1 MAKTALPPQNTV
13 NRSLAVAIWHH
24 IQPGNPH
31 GPQDDLYF
39 DMPYVRDSAETATRI
54 ANDLLEHGWRE
65 PRNEQSQREA
75 IQGLIRQAAGHVTGE
90 GIRVTSDELERLL
103 ALAFDHGTH
112 AERGYQIE
120 YDKAGKPIPR
130 VSAEKLAEAGPP
142 SIIEPAKD
150 IVSLVSASSNET
162 VDMTIRQALDLN
174 LLMGIVGHESTLYTA
189 KGDELW
195 LRCSCG
201 KYDRHVGVAIG
212 IEDLAKQFREEHLF
226 QVLNAAPLAS
236 LEDGTYWDGTYEWR
250 KDGDDWTPLM
260 APGGMPP
267 QPQRKGLRRIVKTYE
282 EI

>member
-31 GPQDDLYF
+31 GPQSDLYF

-54 ANDLLEHGWRE
+54 ANDLLEHGWRPPVDE
-65 PRNEQSQREA
+65 ARQDLDLIVDHIIGMAKGHVSGEGLRLDVDELKRILRLAYSAGERGQREPITA
-75 IQGLIRQAAGHVTGE
+75 EA
-90 GIRVTSDELERLL
+90 LE
-103 ALAFDHGTH
+103 
-112 AERGYQIE
+112 
-120 YDKAGKPIPR
+120 K
-130 VSAEKLAEAGPP
+130 AGPP
-142 SIIEPAKD
+142 TIIEPAKD
-150 IVSLVSASSNET
+150 IVSLVSAISNET

-201 KYDRHVGVAIG
+201 KYDRHVGVAVG

-226 QVLNAAPLAS
+226 QVLDAAPLAS

-260 APGGMPP
+260 APGGMPS
-267 QPQRKGLRRIVKTYE
+267 QPQRNGLRRIVKTYE